1 MDNEAATNDLID
13 LAIEVAQKGAGGI
26 TRLITSTY
34 FTFQVEG
41 EELVFTEELRAQ
53 VEAKLGEPLV
63 ERVFAGLEGE
73 VALVPATQVA
83 AATLSDL
90 RAQAASGRFKQNDD
104 IAFFASPLVTED
116 SGINVR
122 KLIERTII
130 RRAVT
135 DVLAIQAEDGPA
147 YAISVFDGEQTT
159 LIGSRDVGQIMGAV
173 MTTNED
179 MLIVRR
185 LHQDRGSSYFGSIAL
200 AYGNDGW
207 DVIRNHHRPLDEILA
222 GTKAMAD
229 AIGRVI

>member
-1 MDNEAATNDLID
+1 MDNVAAANDLID
-13 LAIEVAQKGAGGI
+13 LAIEAAQQGTGGI
-26 TRLITSTY
+26 TRLAVSTY

-41 EELVFTEELRAQ
+41 EELVFTEALRAQ

-63 ERVFAGLEGE
+63 ERAFAGFEGE
-73 VALVPATQVA
+73 VALVPATQAA

-104 IAFFASPLVTED
+104 AAFFALPLATED
-116 SGINVR
+116 FGINVR

-147 YAISVFDGEQTT
+147 YAISVFDGEETT
-159 LIGSRDVGQIMGAV
+159 LIASRDVEQIMGAV
-173 MTTNED
+173 MTTSED

-185 LHQDRGSSYFGSIAL
+185 LHQDRGSTYFGSIAL

-207 DVIRNHHRPLDEILA
+207 DVISNNHTPLDEILA

-229 AIGRVI
+229 AIGSVI

>member
-1 MDNEAATNDLID
+1 MDNVEVNNDLID
-13 LAIEVAQKGAGGI
+13 LAIEAAQQGAGGI
-26 TRLITSTY
+26 TRLATSTY

-41 EELVFTEELRAQ
+41 EELVFTKALRAQ

-73 VALVPATQVA
+73 VALVPATQAA

-104 IAFFASPLVTED
+104 TAFFARPLATED
-116 SGINVR
+116 FGISVR

-147 YAISVFDGEQTT
+147 YAISVFDGEETT
-159 LIGSRDVGQIMGAV
+159 LIASRDVEQIMGAV
-173 MTTNED
+173 MTTSED

-229 AIGRVI
+229 AICSVF

>member
-116 SGINVR
+116 FGINVR
-122 KLIERTII
+122 KLIERAII

-185 LHQDRGSSYFGSIAL
+185 LHQDRASTYFGSIAL

-207 DVIRNHHRPLDEILA
+207 DVISNNHTPLDEILA

-229 AIGRVI
+229 AIGSVI